1 MSSQISPAPPKS
13 LVEVA
18 SAGGFLLTEEG
29 GQPII
34 DAIAKVRKEL
44 DAHRKTLDQ
53 IDREP
58 YLSNT
63 PGGKFVS
70 EHARLVA
77 AGDEQSL
84 REVLVQVEQ
93 VLDDLESGLSTAMDS
108 YQHVELA
115 NGGLIEGSSS
125 V

>member
-1 MSSQISPAPPKS
+1 MASKAVPPPPKT
-13 LVEVA
+13 LVEAA
-18 SAGGFLLTEEG
+18 SAGGFTVTEEG

-34 DAIAKVRKEL
+34 DAISKVRAEL
-44 DAHRKTLDQ
+44 EAHRKTLQQ

-70 EHARLVA
+70 GHDRMVA

-84 REVLVQVEQ
+84 REVLTQVEQ
-93 VLDDLESGLSTAMDS
+93 VLDDLEAGIGTAMDS
-108 YQHVELA
+108 YTSVDEA
-115 NGGLIEGSSS
+115 SGGLIEGSSA
-125 V
+125 